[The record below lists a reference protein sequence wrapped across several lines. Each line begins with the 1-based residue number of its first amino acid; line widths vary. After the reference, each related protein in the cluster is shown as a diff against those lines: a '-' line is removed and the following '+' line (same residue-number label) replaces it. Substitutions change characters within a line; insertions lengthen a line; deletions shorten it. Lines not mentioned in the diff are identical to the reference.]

1 MANVYPKG
9 KLPNNTSGT
18 NALGNSIKSNAD
30 SPMDGDNLDRIL
42 PYNSPDRIL
51 PHNSPDRILPHNS
64 PDRILPCD
72 NDMMISRVANRKRGR
87 ESIIGKE
94 EISKRIVDILCN
106 GCNTGKSEFTVSEEM
121 KNRSVLVYDLQTGR
135 RYGILESNECCHL
148 VEWSDDVHSILS
160 IHLKNKEIR
169 YWKDGGWSSERP
181 EIQCLDLDASG
192 KRWKGNSCN
201 GKPYGYGAL
210 YGEEGKKVYEGFMM
224 NDVRIGYGIEFYDDI
239 EKAKYDGCFF
249 NDEYFG
255 YGTLYDRHGIV
266 EYQGLWKHSRPY
278 STTFDGT
285 TIDNHSESVTVPNSA
300 FNEVQSLVPPSFLHS
315 LKQILIED
323 ECFGSVRSFTISE
336 LVELECMT
344 IGQKSFTADKK
355 DRFIGSCRMENCPK
369 LKSIQIGDH
378 SFEDYGSLRLS
389 DLPLLQSI
397 QIGDNCFYPTHS
409 FSLTGII
416 LE

>member
-1 MANVYPKG
+1 MANVYPKD

-51 PHNSPDRILPHNS
+51 PYNSPDRILPHNSPDRILPYNSPDRILPYNSPDRILPHNSPDRILPHNS

-72 NDMMISRVANRKRGR
+72 NDMMFSRVANRKRGR

-121 KNRSVLVYDLQTGR
+121 KNRSALVYDLQTGR

-192 KRWKGNSCN
+192 KRWEGNSCN

-210 YGEEGKKVYEGFMM
+210 YGEEGKKVY
-224 NDVRIGYGIEFYDDI
+224 
-239 EKAKYDGCFF
+239 
-249 NDEYFG
+249 
-255 YGTLYDRHGIV
+255 
-266 EYQGLWKHSRPY
+266 
-278 STTFDGT
+278 
-285 TIDNHSESVTVPNSA
+285 
-300 FNEVQSLVPPSFLHS
+300 
-315 LKQILIED
+315 
-323 ECFGSVRSFTISE
+323 
-336 LVELECMT
+336 
-344 IGQKSFTADKK
+344 
-355 DRFIGSCRMENCPK
+355 
-369 LKSIQIGDH
+369 
-378 SFEDYGSLRLS
+378 
-389 DLPLLQSI
+389 
-397 QIGDNCFYPTHS
+397 
-409 FSLTGII
+409 
-416 LE
+416 